1 MTLYFWLI
9 AIALSFVV
17 SVEYNDALMKAKM
30 TANSSQTDKLSEAE
44 PDLTTKMA
52 FTTVTHH
59 GNITVNETEI
69 LVNWFQFKNRFALQF
84 ALVFFMFGCV
94 IFLCFIPGKMAFS
107 LIFAMLI
114 QLFLP
119 YADEPMFDI
128 SYNKYD
134 TNEITKYATTSNIK
148 VAPGK
153 TAKNTSAS
161 SSTAKPK
168 VPAVSIGKP

>member
-1 MTLYFWLI
+1 
-9 AIALSFVV
+9 
-17 SVEYNDALMKAKM
+17 
-30 TANSSQTDKLSEAE
+30 
-44 PDLTTKMA
+44 MA

-94 IFLCFIPGKMAFS
+94 IFLCFIP
-107 LIFAMLI
+107 
-114 QLFLP
+114 
-119 YADEPMFDI
+119 DEPMFDI